1 MLKFKKCRNFENVEI
16 RNRTEKRK
24 TKEKKKTKTKT
35 KKETEKRKRKQN
47 SALPGPAQPTRGVVG
62 TWRSADLVGI

>member
-1 MLKFKKCRNFENVEI
+1 MLKFEKCRNFENVEI

-35 KKETEKRKRKQN
+35 KKETENKTK
-47 SALPGPAQPTRGVVG
+47 SGLTWAGPAHAGVVG
-62 TWRSADLVGI
+62 TWRSADLVGV